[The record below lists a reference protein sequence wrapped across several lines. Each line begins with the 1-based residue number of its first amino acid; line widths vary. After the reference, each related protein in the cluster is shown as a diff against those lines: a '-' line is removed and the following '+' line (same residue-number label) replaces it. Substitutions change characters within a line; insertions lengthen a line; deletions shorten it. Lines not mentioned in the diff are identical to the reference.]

1 MASNQETPI
10 FPRPL
15 SCFIWKERTGL
26 SFNIVRPILF
36 ERYAFVIPS
45 LKWLSLLLL
54 LLFM

>member
-45 LKWLSLLLL
+45 PKWLSLLLL